1 MLYPFTLGGGVIE
14 HDAAEGRARLTVPA
28 TPPRRYTDAQ
38 LDDYRGL
45 MRGGL
50 LRRIPFSAGPPLRLS
65 LRARAS
71 HAAPLGTL
79 GFGFWNEP
87 FSVTG
92 GVLGSPKVNW
102 FFYAS
107 PPSDMALAPGV
118 PGWGWKA
125 ATLDAGRWPGLVLAP
140 AALGA
145 ILLTKVPGMGRPV
158 LSLARRFVTAHEAL
172 LDDVALDEWHE
183 YVLDWQPR
191 EARFL
196 VDGVERLVS
205 PAPPPGPL
213 GLVIWIDNQYAKASL
228 AGQFGF
234 GLLPLPEAQVLEIR
248 DLRLECKL
256 NPPGPANG
264 IRA

>member
-1 MLYPFTLGGGVIE
+1 MLYPFALGGGIVE
-14 HDAAEGRARLTVPA
+14 HEAAAGRARLTVPA
-28 TPPRRYTDAQ
+28 TPPGRYTDAQ
-38 LDDYRGL
+38 VDDYRGL

-50 LRRIPFSAGPPLRLS
+50 LRRIPFSAGPPLRLR

-71 HAAPLGTL
+71 HTAPLGTL

-107 PPSDMALAPGV
+107 RPSDMALAPGV

-125 ATLDAGRWPGLVLAP
+125 ATLDAGRWPGLLLAP

-145 ILLTKVPGMGRPV
+145 ILLTKVPGLGRPV
-158 LSLARRFVTAHEAL
+158 LIVARRVVTAHEAL
-172 LDDVALDEWHE
+172 LDDVGLTEWHDYLIE
-183 YVLDWQPR
+183 WQPR
-191 EARFL
+191 EARFS
-196 VDGVERLVS
+196 VDGQVRLVS

-213 GLVIWIDNQYAKASL
+213 GLVIWIDNQFAIASL
-228 AGQFGF
+228 AGRFGF
-234 GLLPLPEAQVLEIR
+234 GLLPLPEPQTLEIE
-248 DLRLECKL
+248 DLNLEAGK
-256 NPPGPANG
+256 AD
-264 IRA
+264 